1 MRDDINKNRH
11 TKPLS
16 FRGYAGMPADDSYSD
31 ELFGDIF
38 TVVAGCVAFV
48 VIAAWIGLWAINKP
62 VHPFAC
68 DQHRSE
74 CAAASEPF

>member
-1 MRDDINKNRH
+1 MNNYQSRH
-11 TKPLS
+11 TAMSALS
-16 FRGYAGMPADDSYSD
+16 FRGHAGTPHQEA
-31 ELFGDIF
+31 GDFLIQSAC
-38 TVVAGCVAFV
+38 VVAAMLAFAV
-48 VIAAWIGLWAINKP
+48 VAAWIGLWAINKP